1 MISKGTLKVRI
12 REKSASLSINHA
24 DDSAKYITDFDLP
37 FGA

>member
-12 REKSASLSINHA
+12 REKSASVSVNHA
-24 DDSAKYITDFDLP
+24 DDSSKYITDFDSS